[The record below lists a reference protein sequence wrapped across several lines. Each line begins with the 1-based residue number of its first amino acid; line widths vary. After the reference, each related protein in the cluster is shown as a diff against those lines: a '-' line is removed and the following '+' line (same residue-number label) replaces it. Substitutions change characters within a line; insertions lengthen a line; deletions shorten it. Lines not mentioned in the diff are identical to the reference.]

1 MTSASAGVV
10 DASPAERSCRNN
22 RSGKMLLR
30 ANCEKSVARAHR
42 ANVGLGSFSTEAAY
56 PAARPSSALRRKLT
70 SGRNVKICRDGPN
83 RTRGQCRGFLFDD
96 LVSKLLGDA
105 TARRGQAHLLFS
117 G

>member
-42 ANVGLGSFSTEAAY
+42 ANVGLGSWLCKNAAA
-56 PAARPSSALRRKLT
+56 PRRSRITFGQITVKDAKILKLV
-70 SGRNVKICRDGPN
+70 RFC
-83 RTRGQCRGFLFDD
+83 L
-96 LVSKLLGDA
+96 A
-105 TARRGQAHLLFS
+105 
-117 G
+117 